1 MTTRSHHTG
10 LAVIAV
16 FKVMKGL
23 LLLLLG
29 LGLLKLVHAEIATLF
44 SLLIE
49 ALDLNADSR
58 LIHALVLKVD
68 ALQPHT
74 VLLAG
79 FVSLGYA
86 AMLLAEGVGLWLELT
101 WAAYLTVVSTS
112 LLLPFELYEV
122 IEQVSMLRIGVLLL
136 NLVIVFY
143 LISQL
148 KRHTFRSR
156 TTSPKTGL
164 GRLIES
170 EICQTQRF
178 SPTCHTSGLI
188 DRNI

>member
-1 MTTRSHHTG
+1 MTARSHHTG

-16 FKVMKGL
+16 LKVVKGV

-49 ALDLNADSR
+49 ALHLNADSH

-79 FVSLGYA
+79 LVSLGYA
-86 AMLLAEGVGLWLELT
+86 AMLLVEGIGLWLELT

-122 IEQVSMLRIGVLLL
+122 FEQVSMLRVGVLLL

-143 LISQL
+143 LVSQL
-148 KRHTFRSR
+148 RRHTLRAR
-156 TTSPKTGL
+156 THFPG
-164 GRLIES
+164 
-170 EICQTQRF
+170 
-178 SPTCHTSGLI
+178 HDSGA
-188 DRNI
+188 